1 MKKILLLFV
10 IITSLGVAQAQRV
23 SVNDA
28 KKAANAY
35 LAAAEP
41 SHNVNGMTLYQTFAD
56 ESGNVVIYLFNIGES
71 GFIAFGADMMYDPLI
86 GYSFYGA
93 YDSTTAAPTLKA
105 WLENYVEDVYTESLS
120 ETKSADMERYHNGCQ
135 KQWKQLLNGDTQEL
149 AAKSAKG
156 VQDLLVTKW
165 DQGGGY
171 NNYCPTYSGG
181 SHGHSYTGCVATAMA
196 QIIRYHRY
204 PRTGFSRYGYTHSYH
219 GYQYAAFDSVTYDY
233 TKMPSSVSTNSLQSV
248 QHHVS
253 QLCYHCGVSVKMNY
267 QNPGHT
273 SGSGAHSEDVPNGF
287 KYFGYENTYY
297 LSKVGN
303 NSVWDSLIRNDL
315 DRQMP
320 IYYSGSNDEGGHAFV
335 LEGYR
340 ENGTYQFNFGWSGA
354 GDGFFTISNVGGFS
368 RSQGAVFNIIP
379 SGFGPLNDTIY
390 IASDGEGDGSS
401 WENANPNLHDAI
413 KLANLC
419 NKSTIWVKNGTYEG
433 NTSSAY
439 SFEMESKVKI
449 YGGFNGTESSLEER
463 SGTTQSV
470 MSGGGS
476 RTAFYSPGAISN
488 AAIYD
493 MIFANG
499 KAENGSGAIINPGI
513 RIERC
518 IIQNN
523 TSTNGAA
530 LLSNNAIIYNC
541 IINSNIGGGVQ
552 LKDGSSI
559 RNSLIAHNSDYG
571 ININESSINGCDI
584 VCNGG
589 SGIIN
594 DGADQIRNSV
604 IWHNGSQISGDN
616 NSNVR
621 FCAIENWGER
631 DSNSN
636 FGIESENRPSNNKG
650 PMFMNPDLTIGP
662 SETLG
667 DWHISSRSP
676 LVDAGD
682 TNRSGC
688 YVRDLDDG
696 NRFRNGRV
704 DIGCYEWVPG
714 NQVTNVTS
722 SSISIYPNPA
732 TASITVEGVDTQAD
746 IYDIM
751 GRHLMSV
758 TCHGE
763 ATTIDVS
770 TLPHGLYIFRTANK
784 TAKFMVR

>member
-1 MKKILLLFV
+1 MKKKLLLFV

-56 ESGNVVIYLFNIGES
+56 ETGNVVIYLFNIGDS
-71 GFIAFGADMMYDPLI
+71 GFIAFGANREYDPLI

-93 YDSTTAAPTLKA
+93 YDSTLAAPALKA
-105 WLENYVEDVYTESLS
+105 WMENYVKDVYAESHS
-120 ETKSADMERYHNGCQ
+120 EAKSADMERYHNDCQ
-135 KQWKQLLNGDTQEL
+135 KQWKQLLSGNTTEL

-156 VQDLLVTKW
+156 VHDLLVTKW

-219 GYQYAAFDSVTYDY
+219 GYQYAAFDSVVYDY
-233 TKMPSSVSTNSLQSV
+233 TKMPSSVNIYSLQSV

-273 SGSGAHSEDVPNGF
+273 SGSGAHSEDVPKGF
-287 KYFGYENTYY
+287 RYFGYENTFY
-297 LSKVGN
+297 LSKMGSN
-303 NSVWDSLIRNDL
+303 AIWDSLIRNDL
-315 DRQMP
+315 DRNLP
-320 IYYSGSNDEGGHAFV
+320 IYYSGSDNEGGHAFV

-368 RSQGAVFNIIP
+368 QTQAAVFNIIP

-390 IASDGEGDGSS
+390 IASDGEGGGSS
-401 WENANPNLHDAI
+401 WDDANPNLHDAI
-413 KLANLC
+413 KLAKLC
-419 NKSTIWVKNGTYEG
+419 NKSTIWVKNGVYPG
-433 NTSSAY
+433 NTSSNY
-439 SFEMESKVKI
+439 SFEMESKVNI
-449 YGGFNGTESSLEER
+449 YGGFEGTESSLEER
-463 SGTTQSV
+463 RGATQSV
-470 MSGGGS
+470 MSGGGN
-476 RTAFYSPGAISN
+476 RIAFYAPTSVSK

-493 MIFANG
+493 IVFADG
-499 KAENGSGAIINPGI
+499 VAENGSGAIINNGT
-513 RIERC
+513 RVEHC
-518 IIQNN
+518 IFQNN

-530 LLSNNAIIYNC
+530 LLANNSIIYNC
-541 IINSNIGGGVQ
+541 IINNNYGGGAM
-552 LKDGSSI
+552 LNDESSL
-559 RNSLIAHNSDYG
+559 RNSLIAHNTEYG
-571 ININESSINGCDI
+571 VTISESSIDGCDI
-584 VCNGG
+584 VCNSGT
-589 SGIIN
+589 GIIN
-594 DGADQIRNSV
+594 DGVERIRNCV
-604 IWHNGSQISGDN
+604 IWHNENQISGDT
-616 NSNVR
+616 NSNMK
-621 FCAIENWGER
+621 FCAIENWGEK

-636 FGIESENRPSNNKG
+636 FGIESENRPVDNKG
-650 PMFMNPDLTIGP
+650 PMFMSPDLTIGH

-682 TNRSGC
+682 TNRAGS
-688 YVRDLDDG
+688 YIHDLDDG
-696 NRFRNGRV
+696 SRFRNGRV

-714 NQVTNVTS
+714 NQVADVVKSTIN
-722 SSISIYPNPA
+722 IYPNPA
-732 TASITVEGVDTQAD
+732 TTSITIEGVDGQAD
-746 IYDIM
+746 IYDVM
-751 GRHLMSV
+751 GRHMLTV
-758 TCHGE
+758 VCHGE
-763 ATTIDVS
+763 SSSVDVS
-770 TLPHGLYIFRTANK
+770 SLPHGLYLLRTANK